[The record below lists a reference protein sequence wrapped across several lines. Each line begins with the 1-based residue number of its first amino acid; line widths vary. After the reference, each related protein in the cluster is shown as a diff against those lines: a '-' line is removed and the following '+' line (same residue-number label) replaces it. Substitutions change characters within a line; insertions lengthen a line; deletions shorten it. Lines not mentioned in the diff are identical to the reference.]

1 MLILIIFIRLTKA
14 ISMIYIYYVKTIS
27 IFKGFE
33 VYNNTQHLFVFIGLF
48 SNLYILLYTKK
59 SSNEIKVIY
68 KLIIIFLAQNSVMVI
83 CNIIRFKSLPFW
95 FRYRKIIKLKYLK
108 NLGVIHNKTAVK
120 KNNNIINNDNFSEIS
135 KFKLD

>member
-1 MLILIIFIRLTKA
+1 
-14 ISMIYIYYVKTIS
+14 
-27 IFKGFE
+27 
-33 VYNNTQHLFVFIGLF
+33 
-48 SNLYILLYTKK
+48 
-59 SSNEIKVIY
+59 
-68 KLIIIFLAQNSVMVI
+68 MVI

-108 NLGVIHNKTAVK
+108 NLGVIHKKTAVK

>member
-48 SNLYILLYTKK
+48 SNLCILLYTKK